1 EGARHECQKF
11 HAIVSEFGNGLLLVA
26 AFGLLI
32 PSTLYSALNHE
43 NFTEGT
49 LQADV
54 LRISQA
60 ISIALIVA
68 FILHVWASGD
78 YSYVWYQANSHS
90 SIFDEVIEIDEQRD
104 ADRKGDMEKPK
115 FTLTGSIIVLF
126 ISWSS
131 RYTLPLPG
139 SFHPCGSP
147 QRATVVL
154 VERAL
159 ENPMDLDCRT
169 LMIALLV
176 LSILVVGNYLRDG
189 EST

>member
-1 EGARHECQKF
+1 EGVRHECQKF

-68 FILHVWASGD
+68 FVLHVWASGD
-78 YSYVWYQANSHS
+78 YSYVCYQANSHS
-90 SIFDEVIEIDEQRD
+90 SIFDEVIETDEQRD
-104 ADRKGDMEKPK
+104 ADRQGDMEKPK
-115 FTLTGSIIVLF
+115 ITLTGSIIVLF

-131 RYTLPLPG
+131 RYTLSLPG

-147 QRATVVL
+147 QRATVFL

-159 ENPMDLDCRT
+159 KNPMDLNCRT